1 MLVSDRTWASNMSLG
16 YRYLVIARFDNLSA
30 FSSVSCKGIAFTGDT
45 PIFATE
51 KNPVFVENGTRDE
64 RETEMTNV
72 RCQVF
77 CSHAQIPQEMQ
88 KQLRPCHL
96 DIGTTGGRVSL
107 KAED

>member
-1 MLVSDRTWASNMSLG
+1 MLVSDRTWASNMSLD

-30 FSSVSCKGIAFTGDT
+30 FSCKGIRFTGDT
-45 PIFATE
+45 PIFTTG

-72 RCQVF
+72 RCQAF

-88 KQLRPCHL
+88 NQQ
-96 DIGTTGGRVSL
+96 TTTFYLPHKLTYMQINYSNR
-107 KAED
+107 

>member
-1 MLVSDRTWASNMSLG
+1 MLVSDRTWASNISLD

-30 FSSVSCKGIAFTGDT
+30 FSCKDIIFTGDT

-72 RCQVF
+72 WCQVF

-88 KQLRPCHL
+88 NQQR
-96 DIGTTGGRVSL
+96 TTFYLPHKLTCMQINYSNR
-107 KAED
+107 